1 MVKIRSASKLSLQ
14 TERSNLII
22 TYSKGVSLANVFYD
36 IIPLLINDIGV
47 DEMIAQINIAA
58 DNAKKRLAQ

>member
-58 DNAKKRLAQ
+58 DNAKQRLAQ